1 MCQVFGNLATVPE
14 AKVTKLG
21 KKYFQYRLAE
31 SQRGR
36 DNSPTFYTVRVF
48 NKDENPNL
56 ALGDFVRVTGKLKAD
71 FYIGRDGKP
80 SGTLLII
87 AFDAMKIAKPS
98 ELKEE
103 SKDKQPLAPKVEP
116 KPQEL
121 APVQVET
128 PALVRTPEP
137 VQEMVQQELESDW
150 SRLYN

>member
-1 MCQVFGNLATVPE
+1 MQVFANVGSVPE
-14 AKVTKLG
+14 RRVSRASG
-21 KKYFQYRLAE
+21 KGYYQARLCEA
-31 SQRGR
+31 QRGV
-36 DNSPTFYTVRVF
+36 DKDPTWYTVRVM
-48 NKDENPNL
+48 KDENPNL

-87 AFDAMKIAKPS
+87 AFDALKIAKPS

-116 KPQEL
+116 KKEER

-128 PALVRTPEP
+128 PALERTPEP
-137 VQEMVQQELESDW
+137 AQEMVQEEFESDW
-150 SRLYN
+150 SRLYA

>member
-1 MCQVFGNLATVPE
+1 MCQVFGNLASVPE

-98 ELKEE
+98 AIADS
-103 SKDKQPLAPKVEP
+103 SKGNQPLAPKVEP
-116 KPQEL
+116 KQLEL
-121 APVQVET
+121 VPVQATE
-128 PALVRTPEP
+128 RTPEP
-137 VQEMVQQELESDW
+137 VPEMVQEELESDW